1 MCAFIDD
8 YRDDHGVEQTCA
20 ALQGKGAR
28 IAPSTY
34 YAHRSRPPAPRA
46 VRDAE
51 LTEKITQVRKDN
63 YGVYGARKVH
73 AELRRQNI
81 EVARC
86 TVERLMRGAGLR
98 GISRVRSPR
107 TTKPAPVSSYPQD
120 LVERQF
126 VAEVP
131 NQLWVT
137 DITHIRTFAGWVYA
151 AFVTDVFSR
160 RTPPHGRLKVSTS
173 LRTHLALDALEMGL
187 WIRERNGADTSRLI
201 HHSDRDGQYVSVR
214 YSERLALAD
223 AVASVGSRGDS
234 YDNAMA
240 EAFHS
245 LFKAERVRNHGG
257 PGAASTT
264 SAPGRPGSKPNSPI
278 SAALWRSRCGI
289 ASVCSISSSLGT
301 TSPRTRSRTVWTTSS
316 NTYGSIDSPHP
327 GARKSNHVG
336 APQSRNI

>member
-1 MCAFIDD
+1 MILRQASAYFRPGGARPPVSLMCAFIDD
-8 YRDDHGVEQTCA
+8 YRDDHGVEPICA
-20 ALQGKGAR
+20 ALQGTGAR

-51 LTEKITQVRKDN
+51 LTEKITQVHKDN

-131 NQLWVT
+131 NQLWVA
-137 DITHIRTFAGWVYA
+137 DITPHPHL
-151 AFVTDVFSR
+151 R
-160 RTPPHGRLKVSTS
+160 RLGLRRLRHRRVLPPRGRLAGV
-173 LRTHLALDALEMGL
+173 HLAA
-187 WIRERNGADTSRLI
+187 
-201 HHSDRDGQYVSVR
+201 HPP
-214 YSERLALAD
+214 
-223 AVASVGSRGDS
+223 
-234 YDNAMA
+234 
-240 EAFHS
+240 
-245 LFKAERVRNHGG
+245 G
-257 PGAASTT
+257 P
-264 SAPGRPGSKPNSPI
+264 
-278 SAALWRSRCGI
+278 RC
-289 ASVCSISSSLGT
+289 A
-301 TSPRTRSRTVWTTSS
+301 
-316 NTYGSIDSPHP
+316 
-327 GARKSNHVG
+327 
-336 APQSRNI
+336 